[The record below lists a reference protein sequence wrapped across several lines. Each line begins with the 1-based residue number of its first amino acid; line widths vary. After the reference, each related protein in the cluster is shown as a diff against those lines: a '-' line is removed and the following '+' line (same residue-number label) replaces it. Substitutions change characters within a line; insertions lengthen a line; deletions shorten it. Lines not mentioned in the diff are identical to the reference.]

1 MKTQAEIEQL
11 ATRYAY
17 YIVTCAGSPDT
28 DEGME
33 AVFEKWAD
41 DEVHEDVVVWKPFE
55 EKYSPQ
61 KLLGTVRDLEAAFL
75 HFAKAITNG

>member
-17 YIVTCAGSPDT
+17 DIVTCPGSPDT

-33 AVFEKWAD
+33 EVFEKWAD
-41 DEVHEDVVVWKPFE
+41 DETHEDVVVWEPFE

-61 KLLGTVRDLEAAFL
+61 ELLGTVRDLEAAFL